1 MTDTRERLID
11 AAYAV
16 VARDGLEAASVKTIA
31 AEAGVTPGLLH
42 YHFATKDALLEAALR
57 RGLDEYVERSR
68 VRRAEIKGAALFDA
82 MLDEA
87 CAAVR
92 DDADYFRVRL
102 AFAARAM
109 THPDFALVMRELN
122 GVAIAE
128 TALTLAAAAG
138 RDAATA
144 ADRAAAAALK
154 ACFDGAMLAALV
166 DPGFSMEAAG
176 GLVMDALRRAV
187 ELERTKSSA

>member
-1 MTDTRERLID
+1 MSDTRDRLID

-42 YHFATKDALLEAALR
+42 YHFASKDALLEAALR

-68 VRRAEIKGAALFDA
+68 LRRAEVKGPTLFDA

-109 THPDFALVMRELN
+109 THPDFAMVMRELN
-122 GVAIAE
+122 AVAIAE

-138 RDAATA
+138 RDTATP

-166 DPGFSMEAAG
+166 DPAFSMEAAG
-176 GLVMDALRRAV
+176 TLVMDALRNAIS
-187 ELERTKSSA
+187 LERAKSDV